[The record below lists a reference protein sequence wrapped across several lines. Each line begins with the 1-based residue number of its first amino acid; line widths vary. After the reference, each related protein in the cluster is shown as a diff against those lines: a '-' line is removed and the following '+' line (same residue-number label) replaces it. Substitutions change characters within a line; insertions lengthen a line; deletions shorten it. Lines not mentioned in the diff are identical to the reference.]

1 MFMDWKSKYYR
12 QYCKIVI
19 LPKFICK
26 FSAVP
31 IRIPAGPFVAVDKPA
46 DSQPYM
52 ETQRVN
58 NREDHFEEEQTWKIC
73 SKTTI
78 TVMLVQGKTMEQ
90 WKRIEYHGI
99 NSRI

>member
-1 MFMDWKSKYYR
+1 MKR

-26 FSAVP
+26 FSAVL
-31 IRIPAGPFVAVDKPA
+31 IRIPAGPFVAVDKLA

-58 NREDHFEEEQTWKIC
+58 NREDHFEEQTWKIC